1 MIIRRVDALSV
12 GKVLGC
18 LYFLLGLIAGGFV
31 TLFSMLGL
39 LAGGPRRGGPGD
51 MLFGVAAVIVIPVF
65 YGVIGLIGGLISG
78 ALYNVVASVVGGIEI
93 ELQRRPDVR
102 PEYERPETP
111 Y

>member
-18 LYFLLGLIAGGFV
+18 LYFLIGLIAGGLV
-31 TLFSMLGL
+31 SLFALLG
-39 LAGGPRRGGPGD
+39 AAAAGPRRGGSVEQ
-51 MLFGVAAVIVIPVF
+51 LIFGVGAVIIIPVV

-93 ELQRRPDVR
+93 ELQRRPDVDS
-102 PEYERPETP
+102 
-111 Y
+111 